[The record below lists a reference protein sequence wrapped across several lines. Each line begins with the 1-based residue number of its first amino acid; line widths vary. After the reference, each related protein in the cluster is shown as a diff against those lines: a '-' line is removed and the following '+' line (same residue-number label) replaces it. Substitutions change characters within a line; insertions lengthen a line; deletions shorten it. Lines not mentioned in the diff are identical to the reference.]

1 MLFIDLAVSPPFSP
15 SSSAQS
21 PRAFH
26 GQHCWRF
33 HKALTAV
40 CSFLLLP
47 SHQGPAAAAKTRHH
61 LQGAR
66 SFIAQRSRRGE
77 ERAAVSG
84 RNGLSLDTSALF
96 MGCQG
101 LSQRRRAPGVSLRGL
116 QNALSLLLAACY
128 RRDLPWGGTEG
139 WQGTGASSCLLL
151 MQSPR
156 LSQHRAFAEQPR
168 ADLAKTVSFST

>member
-77 ERAAVSG
+77 EGAAVSG

-128 RRDLPWGGTEG
+128 RRDLPWGGSGGMAGHRSQLLSPTDAI
-139 WQGTGASSCLLL
+139 ASAVSAPSVC
-151 MQSPR
+151 
-156 LSQHRAFAEQPR
+156 RAA
-168 ADLAKTVSFST
+168 SG